1 MITPPATDLANM
13 DADALR
19 QLLQDS
25 WAERQ
30 ALEDKIRF
38 KDTRIAQLTHE
49 ITALRRYQFGK
60 KGEQLSGVQ
69 GSLLE
74 EAVCADI
81 AAIEVELE
89 QLTETAAPKPKQ

>member
-1 MITPPATDLANM
+1 MITPPATDLANL

-49 ITALRRYQFGK
+49 ITGVGVCGVQLQPLADALRQAILTHRVVHAD
-60 KGEQLSGVQ
+60 ETPVQ
-69 GSLLE
+69 QASRCG
-74 EAVCADI
+74 AVH
-81 AAIEVELE
+81 
-89 QLTETAAPKPKQ
+89 